1 MSGCIG
7 YQVSQLIQ
15 EILKGDR
22 RAQGRFY
29 DEFSPLVMGICMRY
43 MKSHEAA
50 SDVFQEAFIKIFN
63 NLGQVKNMQAVAGW
77 IKRITVNTALDH
89 LRVIRYDHDVFLEAN
104 ELSDQFYS
112 DLIDKLSTEV
122 ILQAVNNLAEGYR
135 VIFNMSVIDGFSHKE
150 IANELGISESTSRSQ
165 LTHARHVLKR
175 YLNELGITRYEQVI

>member
-1 MSGCIG
+1 MSGYIR
-7 YQVSQLIQ
+7 YKVSHLIQ

-29 DEFSPLVMGICMRY
+29 DEFSPLVMGICVRY

-50 SDVFQEAFIKIFN
+50 SDVFQEAFVKIFN
-63 NLGQVKNMQAVAGW
+63 NLGKVKNIEAVTGW

-89 LRVIRYDHDVFLEAN
+89 LRAIRYDHDISSAGN

-122 ILQAVNNLAEGYR
+122 ILEAVSNLAEGYR
-135 VIFNMSVIDGFSHKE
+135 VIFNMSVIDGYSHKE
-150 IANELGISESTSRSQ
+150 IAQELGISESTSRSQ